1 MENAYQYVLNTIT
14 ARKRITHAP
23 RNALLDITNTKKI
36 VLAGSVAKI
45 PPVKPATIPQ
55 ISVSLVL
62 RGNIFMRE
70 LAWIG
75 VHLLCLIF
83 TQHSL
88 VLKSVD
94 PPNFCMASAVYHLAL
109 KVQLSLTTNA
119 STRFALLTITKVLAV
134 INVSTLAQKVI
145 NLSKQK
151 ENVYYVTILVKRVLV
166 L

>member
-1 MENAYQYVLNTIT
+1 MFLYVHNNTIV
-14 ARKRITHAP
+14 KKLIT
-23 RNALLDITNTKKI
+23 LVSETVLMDTTNTMKKELVGLI
-36 VLAGSVAKI
+36 AKI
-45 PPVKPATIPQ
+45 PPVKPVTIPQ
-55 ISVSLVL
+55 IFVFLVM
-62 RGNIFMRE
+62 RENIFMRE
-70 LAWIG
+70 LVWIH
-75 VHLLCLIF
+75 VHLLCLTF

-109 KVQLSLTTNA
+109 KALLSLTTNA